1 MKTLILLAA
10 FSNQFGV
17 TGQPDPYYAPN
28 AYGPGVSMDQYGG
41 AHQTDKT
48 SRHVK
53 PNAYGPGIHMDE
65 YGRAIN
71 TNTRRKR

>member
-28 AYGPGVSMDQYGG
+28 AYGTGKSMDQYGQV
-41 AHQTDKT
+41 HDTD
-48 SRHVK
+48 
-53 PNAYGPGIHMDE
+53 PNIIVTPNIYGPGVHMDQ
-65 YGRAIN
+65 YGRPVN
-71 TNTRRKR
+71 TNKRRLND